1 MIDDCDLPLK
11 IQEAYIG
18 RLKRMIELYEF
29 ENICLHC
36 PANIRFANQV
46 RKIKIFR
53 NWSISVCTFCKLN
66 VHATSCPCHSL
77 DPEIALKRAKNFIEE
92 FGRKQ
97 NGRSC

>member
-36 PANIRFANQV
+36 PANLRFANNV
-46 RKIKIFR
+46 RKIKIFH
-53 NWSISVCTFCKLN
+53 NWGMSVCNFCKSN
-66 VHATSCPCHSL
+66 IDVVNCPCDSL
-77 DPEIALKRAKNFIEE
+77 KPEIALERAKNFIKE
-92 FGRKQ
+92 FEGI
-97 NGRSC
+97 